1 MRKFFI
7 TIILIAVFLFTA
19 GKIEAGN
26 MKFDKTAVAVAAGD
40 TFEIQVVV
48 DSGSEQINSTSAYV
62 NYDAT
67 VVEAQSVTA
76 GTFFS
81 TVTNNITSGQVYIV
95 GLIDTVGDFRT
106 GSGTLAT
113 ITFKGLKDG
122 TATLSFLCQ
131 TTSSTT
137 STIIKN
143 DINATNVIVCD
154 ENGTSTVTVGAGS
167 SGSPTATPAA
177 GEPTPTALPRSGAF
191 DSLPNF
197 LIFGLV
203 LVLVGGG
210 MRLLI

>member
-1 MRKFFI
+1 MKKFLI
-7 TIILIAVFLFTA
+7 TIILIGFFLFIA
-19 GKIEAGN
+19 VGVEAGN
-26 MKFDKTAVAVAAGD
+26 MKFDKTTVSVATGD

-67 VVEAQSVTA
+67 IVEVQSVTA

-106 GSGTLAT
+106 SSGTLAT

-122 TATLSFLCQ
+122 VASLSFLCQ

-143 DINATNVIVCD
+143 DINATNVIVCG
-154 ENGTSTVTVGAGS
+154 ENGTATVTVGAGS
-167 SGSPTATPAA
+167 SEGPTATPAPS
-177 GEPTPTALPRSGAF
+177 EPTPTALPRSGAF

-210 MRLLI
+210 MRLIL